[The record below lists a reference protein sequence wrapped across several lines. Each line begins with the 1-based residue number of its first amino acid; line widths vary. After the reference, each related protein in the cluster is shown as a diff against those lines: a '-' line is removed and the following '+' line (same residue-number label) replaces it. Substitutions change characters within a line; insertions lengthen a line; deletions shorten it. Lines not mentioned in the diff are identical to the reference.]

1 MFKIA
6 LFILL
11 LFQNPAE
18 LTVKENN
25 WLKKTN
31 KVKIEKACKKMGP
44 LYSYK
49 ISPEKTLE
57 VKLNGEWKRL
67 KY

>member
-6 LFILL
+6 LLVLL
-11 LFQNPAE
+11 LFQDPSN

-25 WLKKTN
+25 WLKEAN
-31 KVKIEKACKKMGP
+31 KIRIEKACKKMGP
-44 LYSYK
+44 LYSYR
-49 ISPEKTLE
+49 ISEKTLE

-67 KY
+67 GY

>member
-1 MFKIA
+1 MIKIA

-25 WLKKTN
+25 WLKESDKLR
-31 KVKIEKACKKMGP
+31 IEKACKKMGP

-49 ISPEKTLE
+49 ISPGLQLK
-57 VKLNGEWKRL
+57 VKLNGEWKKL
-67 KY
+67 N